1 MSRKEV
7 PKLSAANFEIMKV
20 IWDKGEATAVEVLD
34 AINEKRKEK
43 IGRTSILVQL
53 TRLREYGWLKYRKVN
68 RTYYYSAAFG
78 REKATR
84 DIIDDVKTR
93 IFDGSHSD
101 LVRCLFENS
110 EISDEEIKDIRDILN
125 GYDRS
130 ES

>member
-1 MSRKEV
+1 MNRKEV

-34 AINEKRKEK
+34 AINEKRQEK

-93 IFDGSHSD
+93 IFDGSHSE

-110 EISDEEIKDIRDILN
+110 EITDEEIKEIRDILN
-125 GYDRS
+125 GCDRS
-130 ES
+130 DT

>member
-1 MSRKEV
+1 MSQNEV
-7 PKLSAANFEIMKV
+7 RKLSAANFEIMKV
-20 IWDKGEATAVEVLD
+20 IWEKGEATAAEVLD
-34 AINEKRKEK
+34 AINKKRKEK

-93 IFDGSHSD
+93 IFDGSHSE

-110 EISDEEIKDIRDILN
+110 EITDEEIKDIRDILN
-125 GYDRS
+125 RCDGS